1 MSVVPDEL
9 NFQRLLYRIKKLS
22 RDALAE
28 NKFKLESSIGTLD
41 LLYIKLQDSSIDQGI
56 LMQYGRELSS
66 LKSLLEVEKL
76 KTAEEKL
83 EAIERLPRIFP
94 GGEQEVRKRK
104 GTLDTD
110 DDQFEDKV
118 SNAIL
123 KATNEAIYKAD
134 IRRQLLSGG
143 KTVEQAQ
150 NLSDID
156 FVSHHEDQQKE
167 LSDEL
172 LRLTT
177 ALKTNVEV
185 AGSVIKED
193 NQTVSKMLHLSEQN
207 KSDLSKESQ
216 RLEQY
221 TKRSC
226 MDFMMIMTVV
236 LVIWVF
242 LGTVVV
248 MKFFRKRI

>member
-1 MSVVPDEL
+1 
-9 NFQRLLYRIKKLS
+9 
-22 RDALAE
+22 
-28 NKFKLESSIGTLD
+28 
-41 LLYIKLQDSSIDQGI
+41 
-56 LMQYGRELSS
+56 MQYGRELLS
-66 LKSLLEVEKL
+66 LKSILDVEKL

-83 EAIERLPRIFP
+83 EAIERLPKVFP
-94 GGEQEVRKRK
+94 GEGQEIRRRR
-104 GTLDTD
+104 GTLDSN
-110 DDQFEDKV
+110 DDQVEDKV
-118 SNAIL
+118 SGAVI
-123 KATNEAIYKAD
+123 KAQNEAIYKAD

-143 KTVEQAQ
+143 KGVEQPQ

-156 FVSHHEDQQKE
+156 FLSHHESQQAE

-177 ALKTNVEV
+177 ALKTNVQV
-185 AGSVIKED
+185 AGNVIKDD
-193 NQTVSKMLHLSEQN
+193 NQTITKMLHLSDQN
-207 KSDLSKESQ
+207 KADLSKESQ

-242 LGTVVV
+242 LGTVLV
-248 MKFFRKRI
+248 MKFFKKRI